1 MGESRGR
8 NHQVDSATTPRLA
21 PRVID
26 RRVDATVSTSAGR
39 PERNGFEVRLNALKM
54 QLATRSRELILGGMR
69 SGGQLRQRQGRDRN
83 LGRETSWIDR
93 SKVYRDRG
101 IKKAAIFSQPSSEA

>member
-8 NHQVDSATTPRLA
+8 NHQVDGATTPRLA
-21 PRVID
+21 PSVVD
-26 RRVDATVSTSAGR
+26 RRVDATVSTSAGWS
-39 PERNGFEVRLNALKM
+39 ESDGFEVRLNALEM
-54 QLATRSRELILGGMR
+54 QLATRSRELIVGSMR
-69 SGGQLRQRQGRDRN
+69 PSAQLRQRQGRDRN

-93 SKVYRDRG
+93 SKVNRDRG